1 MNILK
6 VSNVLRLPTTSGALV
21 HRCASLFHTS
31 SRRQDIFKVQDEA
44 DFNEKVLKSKDPVIV
59 DFFAT

>member
-1 MNILK
+1 MLK
-6 VSNVLRLPTTSGALV
+6 VSNVLRSRTTSGALV
-21 HRCASLFHTS
+21 NRVASLFHTS
-31 SRRQDIFKVQDEA
+31 CVRQDIFKVQDEA